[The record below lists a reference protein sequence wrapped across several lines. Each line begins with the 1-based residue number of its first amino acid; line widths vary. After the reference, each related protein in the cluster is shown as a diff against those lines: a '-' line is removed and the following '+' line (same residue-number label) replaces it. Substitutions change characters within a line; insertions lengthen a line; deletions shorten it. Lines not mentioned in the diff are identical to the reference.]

1 MIFTLSHDDLLAAG
15 KGHHEVLVVLV
26 ADGYDGSFA
35 STSELAACMA
45 QAAEQGHLRTEAGKR
60 LDVYRPEDAAS
71 GRVVILG
78 VGSGRAAD
86 IQEPLQK
93 LARELAPEVRSLA
106 VCFAQ
111 DAHPEQLQAAMLAVA
126 RGGYLYGDTKPS
138 AKAGIEKVAL
148 GAPNA
153 HSLESAWAEGQALVA
168 GVELARGWGNRPA
181 NHATPSQLAD
191 AAQDIVRQGNAAGGK
206 RFACQIL
213 DQAQVEKLG
222 MGAFLAVAKGSEEPL
237 RFIVLEYRG
246 ANKADAPLV
255 FVGKGITFDSGGIS
269 LKPGAGMDEMKFDMC
284 GAASVLGLFE
294 ALRHARPSIN
304 VVGLIPSCENMP
316 SGRAIKPGDVVT
328 SLSGQTIEILN
339 TDAEGRLILCDAL
352 TYAERFQPRA
362 VVDIATLTGN
372 CVLALGHLRSG
383 LFTTDDALAGALE
396 EASRTSADLLWR
408 LPMDDVYGKGLRSN
422 FADMAN
428 VAGRE
433 AGAIS
438 AAKFLEKFTSAYPW
452 AHLDIAG
459 TAWDQGAE
467 KGATGRPV
475 PLLLKFVLAQAASP
489 VAFAAPADAPAA
501 TVAPSARTAKSAKSV
516 KGADATGAKPKSAS
530 RAKASRS
537 SSK

>member
-78 VGSGRAAD
+78 VGRGRAAD

-93 LARELAPEVRSLA
+93 LVRELAPEVRSLA

-269 LKPGAGMDEMKFDMC
+269 LK
-284 GAASVLGLFE
+284 
-294 ALRHARPSIN
+294 
-304 VVGLIPSCENMP
+304 
-316 SGRAIKPGDVVT
+316 
-328 SLSGQTIEILN
+328 
-339 TDAEGRLILCDAL
+339 
-352 TYAERFQPRA
+352 
-362 VVDIATLTGN
+362 
-372 CVLALGHLRSG
+372 
-383 LFTTDDALAGALE
+383 
-396 EASRTSADLLWR
+396 
-408 LPMDDVYGKGLRSN
+408 
-422 FADMAN
+422 
-428 VAGRE
+428 
-433 AGAIS
+433 
-438 AAKFLEKFTSAYPW
+438 
-452 AHLDIAG
+452 
-459 TAWDQGAE
+459 
-467 KGATGRPV
+467 
-475 PLLLKFVLAQAASP
+475 
-489 VAFAAPADAPAA
+489 
-501 TVAPSARTAKSAKSV
+501 
-516 KGADATGAKPKSAS
+516 
-530 RAKASRS
+530 
-537 SSK
+537 